1 MKISRIK
8 FHNFRIYKGEN
19 EVVLTSK
26 SSSKTINIIAGKNGF
41 GKTTFLTALIWCFYG
56 KMMVEVEDKY
66 KKDVRNAGGYEKF
79 LATLVNRDVQ
89 TSFLSKE
96 IQDPKMFMEVEI
108 QDLSIPSMT
117 CDRIVIRRTF
127 NIFSETE
134 EVEIYIDDV
143 ENELTKEVGYEVFIN
158 DFILPRE
165 IAKFFFFDAEK
176 IVSLAEAKSTSELKN
191 LSRAYSEVL
200 GIKKYEDLKKNL
212 EALLVKLRRE
222 GAKPEEQEKL
232 KNLLSKESEF
242 LELIELI
249 NEKKL
254 NLEKEITNYSNQSE
268 ALQEKLIREGNGI
281 TVEELK
287 DLKEEYN
294 TYRRESESIK
304 NRLRKIIDVVPLVM
318 AGKKLVE
325 LYKQL
330 EKENSLN
337 STLNID
343 LSSIPNLYKQIQG
356 KLVELNI
363 NTDQSHQIVDVVQK
377 AINNRDGIKNDDIE
391 ILLDYTPEQIRQVK
405 AVIDNIKNGFNVQFQ
420 SIVREERNNKLAA
433 SKVLFKIRQAEAR
446 KDNAVAQKVREEK
459 AKVDK
464 RILELSQE
472 KGGLIEELSSLET
485 QIASNQKVLSEYEKN
500 FRLIETDVAKSIVAQ
515 KLLDKITIIIQRIKE
530 DKKYSLQKSI
540 LLGLQKIMHKND
552 FIRNVHVNVYGD
564 VMDIDLID
572 ANEGVIDKES
582 LSKGEQQL
590 YATALLKALVDESGI
605 KFPVFIDSPLQ
616 KFDKYHSENIIKQF
630 YPSISDQVVLFPLLE
645 KELSEREYNSLKP
658 HLNKVYMIENKEG
671 ASSLQS
677 YEIDNL
683 FSAFNKKE
691 DHVHSN

>member
-8 FHNFRIYKGEN
+8 FHNFRIYKGES
-19 EVVLTSK
+19 EVELTSK

-41 GKTTFLTALIWCFYG
+41 GKTTFLTSLIWCFYG
-56 KMMVEVEDKY
+56 KMMVEVEEKY

-79 LATLVNRDVQ
+79 LATLVNRDIQ
-89 TSFLSKE
+89 ASFLSKE
-96 IQDPKMFMEVEI
+96 IQDTKMFMEVEI

-117 CDRIVIRRTF
+117 CDKIVIRRTF
-127 NIFSETE
+127 NISSETE
-134 EVEIYIDDV
+134 EVEIYIDGA

-176 IVSLAEAKSTSELKN
+176 IVSLAEAKSKSELKN

-200 GIKKYEDLKKNL
+200 GIKKYDDLKKNL

-232 KNLLSKESEF
+232 KDLLSKESEL

-254 NLEKEITNYSNQSE
+254 YLEKEIINYSNQSE

-294 TYRRESESIK
+294 TYRQESESIK

-318 AGKKLVE
+318 AGKKLTE

-330 EKENSLN
+330 EKENCLN
-337 STLNID
+337 STVNVD
-343 LSSIPNLYKQIQG
+343 LSSIPNLYKQIQD
-356 KLVELNI
+356 KLAELNI
-363 NTDQSHQIVDVVQK
+363 NADQSFQIVEVVQE
-377 AINNRDGIKNDDIE
+377 AISRQDKPLDVD
-391 ILLDYTPEQIRQVK
+391 ILLDYAPEQFRQVK

-459 AKVDK
+459 TKIDR

-472 KGGLIEELSSLET
+472 KGGLIEELSSLEI
-485 QIASNQKVLSEYEKN
+485 QLASNQKVLSEYEKN
-500 FRLIETDVAKSIVAQ
+500 FKLIETDIAKSEVAQ

-552 FIRNVHVNVYGD
+552 FIRNVQVNVNGD

-572 ANEGVIDKES
+572 ANGGIIDKES

-616 KFDKYHSENIIKQF
+616 KFDKFHSENIIRQF

-645 KELSEREYNSLKP
+645 KELSETEYNSLKP

-677 YEIDNL
+677 YEVENL
-683 FSAFNKKE
+683 FGEFNKKE
-691 DHVHSN
+691 DYVHTN